1 MKAKRRVYA
10 MERHMLELSQ
20 SLCPTF
26 KLDKVTGRNKEE
38 ITPFELSLLCGIAN
52 HPMSSFSID
61 GVAVALTIEWV
72 QIHPI

>member
-1 MKAKRRVYA
+1 

-20 SLCPTF
+20 SLSPTF
-26 KLDKVTGRNKEE
+26 KLDKVTGRNKEV
-38 ITPFELSLLCGIAN
+38 ITPFELSLLGGIAN

-61 GVAVALTIEWV
+61 GKAAALTIEWV